1 MRPSPRSRAGS
12 PAVETQDLRREFRR
26 RRSDP
31 VVAVDSVTLSI
42 APGEAV
48 GFLGPNG
55 AGKSTTIKMLT
66 GILVPTAGHVRVCGL
81 EPVRRRRELARRIGV
96 VFGQRSHLW
105 WDLPLVESFELL
117 RAVHR
122 VPAAVFA
129 DRLERHV
136 ELLDMAGFLR
146 TPVRQLSLGQRMRGE
161 VTAALLHDPELVVLD
176 EPTIGLDLAS
186 KERLRGFLAG
196 VNAERGVTLLLTTHD
211 LPDVER
217 LCRRLVV
224 IDQGR
229 VLVDG
234 DLDTLRR
241 RFGGARQLVVELVEP
256 SAALDGLPGVLAV
269 TVEAGGLRQRLAFS
283 PSQTTAATLIA
294 DVARRVAVRDLT
306 VTEPSI
312 EDLVRTL
319 YAS

>member
-1 MRPSPRSRAGS
+1 VSAAHECRGGS
-12 PAVETQDLRREFRR
+12 PAIETEGLRREFRR
-26 RRSDP
+26 RRSEP
-31 VVAVDSVTLSI
+31 VVAVDGVSLSI
-42 APGEAV
+42 ARGEAV

-66 GILVPTAGHVRVCGL
+66 GILMPSAGRIQVCGL
-81 EPVRRRRELARRIGV
+81 DPVRQRRELARRIGV
-96 VFGQRSHLW
+96 VFGQRSQLW
-105 WDLPLVESFELL
+105 WDLPLAESFELL

-146 TPVRQLSLGQRMRGE
+146 VPVRQLSLGQRMRGE
-161 VTAALLHDPELVVLD
+161 LTAALLHDPELVVLD

-186 KERLRGFLAG
+186 KERLRTFLAG

-234 DLDTLRR
+234 ELDALRR

-256 SAALDGLPGVLAV
+256 AAALDGLAGVLGV
-269 TVEAGGLRQRLAFS
+269 LVEAGGLRQRLAFS
-283 PSQTTAATLIA
+283 PSQTTAAALIA
-294 DVARRVAVRDLT
+294 EVVRRVSVRDLT
-306 VTEPSI
+306 VAEPSI
-312 EDLVRTL
+312 EDLVRSL

>member
-1 MRPSPRSRAGS
+1 VSAAHECRGGS
-12 PAVETQDLRREFRR
+12 PAIETEGLRREFRR
-26 RRSDP
+26 RRSEP
-31 VVAVDSVTLSI
+31 VVAVDGVSLSI
-42 APGEAV
+42 ARGEAV

-66 GILVPTAGHVRVCGL
+66 GILMPSAGRIQVYGL
-81 EPVRRRRELARRIGV
+81 DPVRQRRELARRIGV
-96 VFGQRSHLW
+96 VFGQRSQLW

-146 TPVRQLSLGQRMRGE
+146 VPVRQLSLGQRMRGE
-161 VTAALLHDPELVVLD
+161 LTAALLHDPELVVLD
-176 EPTIGLDLAS
+176 EPTIGLDLAG
-186 KERLRGFLAG
+186 KKRLRTFLAG

-211 LPDVER
+211 LSDVER

-234 DLDTLRR
+234 ELDALRR

-256 SAALDGLPGVLAV
+256 AAALDGLAGVLGV
-269 TVEAGGLRQRLAFS
+269 LVEAGGLRQRLAFS
-283 PSQTTAATLIA
+283 PSQTTAAALIA
-294 DVARRVAVRDLT
+294 EVVRRVSVRDLT
-306 VTEPSI
+306 VAEPSI
-312 EDLVRTL
+312 EDLVRSL